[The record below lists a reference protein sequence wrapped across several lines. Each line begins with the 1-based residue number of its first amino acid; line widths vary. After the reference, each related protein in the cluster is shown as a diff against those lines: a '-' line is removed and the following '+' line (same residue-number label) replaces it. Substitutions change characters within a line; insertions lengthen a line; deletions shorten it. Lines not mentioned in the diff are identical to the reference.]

1 MVSFYEKETERA
13 IDGMLILIEP
23 ILIIVL
29 GLIVG
34 GVVASVMIPLYQS
47 MGNA

>member
-1 MVSFYEKETERA
+1 VVFRLLVM
-13 IDGMLILIEP
+13 IEP
-23 ILIIVL
+23 VLIIFL

-47 MGNA
+47 MGNI